1 MSFVGTELI
10 VDALPPDGVNVIIPC
25 AVPKFVPV
33 KVILDATPVSIGLI
47 ADMVGVLAFVA
58 TQRAETV
65 L

>member
-1 MSFVGTELI
+1 MSFVGTALI
-10 VDALPPDGVNVIIPC
+10 VDALPPDGVNVIVPC

-33 KVILDATPVSIGLI
+33 KVIFENTPVSISLI

-58 TQRAETV
+58 TQREETV